1 MSHRVVRFNRF
12 LIIVNLLV
20 LILMAAFLVTEYYKK
35 SVDVERLVLRS
46 PDGQPLIEMVAT
58 EHGGV
63 IAFADGRGAVRLQLQ
78 GGELPAV
85 LIRSENQTLIGSFF
99 SMQDGGTALGLG
111 NQHGNVATFIRGG
124 TDPSLSLYQEGQEP
138 GISIGM
144 TEEVPHLVV
153 NPPTHDGK
161 MLIHGGNPA
170 ALVFVDENGQVPV
183 SLSKYG
189 LNQHVQQPTA
199 FHNQTVE
206 KHLSDYLKNPNKK

>member
-20 LILMAAFLVTEYYKK
+20 LILMAGFFVTEYFKK
-35 SVDVERLVLRS
+35 TVEVERLVLRS

-58 EHGGV
+58 EQGGV

-111 NQHGNVATFIRGG
+111 NHSGNVSTFIRGG
-124 TDPSLSLYQEGQEP
+124 NDPSLSLYQGADEP
-138 GISIGM
+138 GISVGI
-144 TEEVPHLVV
+144 TETVPHLVV
-153 NPPTHDGK
+153 NPPSHDGK
-161 MLIHGGNPA
+161 MLLHGGNPA
-170 ALVFVDENGQVPV
+170 ALVFVDEEGQVPV

-189 LNQHVQQPTA
+189 LNQHTQQSTA
-199 FHNQTVE
+199 FHIEKVE